1 MISYDDSVKKRLRR
15 IEGQVRGVLRMMEEQ
30 KDCKEVVSQLS
41 AVRSA
46 VDRSIA
52 YILTHN
58 LEQCLRNEMNKGEN
72 ADTERLLK
80 EAMNLL
86 VKSR

>member
-1 MISYDDSVKKRLRR
+1 MLYDDSVKKRLRR
-15 IEGQVRGVLRMMEEQ
+15 IEGQVRGVLRMMGEE

-41 AVRSA
+41 AIRSA

-58 LEQCLRNEMNKGEN
+58 LEQCLREEMEKGEN
-72 ADTERLLK
+72 ANTKKLLE
-80 EAMNLL
+80 EAINLM
-86 VKSR
+86 VRSK